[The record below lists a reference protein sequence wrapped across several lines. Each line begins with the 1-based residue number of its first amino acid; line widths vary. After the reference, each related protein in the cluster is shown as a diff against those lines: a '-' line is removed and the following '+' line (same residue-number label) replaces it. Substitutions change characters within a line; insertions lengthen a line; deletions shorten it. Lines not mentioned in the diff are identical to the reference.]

1 MARAHPFGCEAEAS
15 RRHLFDYF
23 SKGLQGG
30 RWELAAA
37 CVPQL
42 LNSPAEPPQKLLS
55 LIKAI
60 VCHPYT
66 LK

>member
-1 MARAHPFGCEAEAS
+1 MHPFGCEAETS
-15 RRHLFDYF
+15 LRDLLDYF
-23 SKGLQGG
+23 RSGLQQGQ
-30 RWELAAA
+30 WELAAA

-42 LNSPAEPPQKLLS
+42 LNSPAQPSEELLK

-60 VCHPYT
+60 VCHPYS